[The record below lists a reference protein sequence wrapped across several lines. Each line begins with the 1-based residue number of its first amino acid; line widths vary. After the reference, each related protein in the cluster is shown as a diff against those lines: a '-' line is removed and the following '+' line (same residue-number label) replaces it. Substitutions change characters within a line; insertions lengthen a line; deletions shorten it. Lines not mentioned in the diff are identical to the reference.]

1 MSKKP
6 IKSSL
11 FRFVTLRS
19 PQTIEDKEN
28 RAGLILPNDVVKG
41 NSVYY
46 QAVSEIAHDEYGKKT
61 ALTDAAFTPF
71 ENKTAVKS
79 VSTRMATI
87 YNFSVWLM
95 RNKDYLTY
103 ESVAANLPKTYLDW
117 DSDSTES
124 SEYNITLQH
133 TEETQLWDNLLYQT
147 VNKTS
152 IGLREACIQM
162 LIANSFVKAFKA
174 FHDVMI
180 ENLLKGDVEFI
191 VFTDQDRDE
200 FTKRA
205 NASVVIEKEVLLS
218 NREKE
223 TVLSD
228 NLPTSKVKTMNTRLS
243 LQVAQKSLNALK
255 ATLGELDREEEVY
268 KVENQAKYKTDLVQH
283 EAEVKAL
290 IDKAEPTMVLH
301 TDPETGKTS
310 EVETYPNLDIPK
322 FDFEPLAINF
332 QNSDD
337 LFPKKSTED
346 NFLSDEATKI
356 LRLESFYGYKDF
368 SSIKKAIKNSVKEHE
383 KVISN
388 LKSQLKSK
396 TRTLG
401 GNKVI
406 LNPEREKN
414 TMDYCFTG
422 LLRETKGRYPSGKRF
437 RLFDK

>member
-124 SEYNITLQH
+124 SEYNIILQH

-180 ENLLKGDVEFI
+180 ENLV
-191 VFTDQDRDE
+191 
-200 FTKRA
+200 
-205 NASVVIEKEVLLS
+205 NLLI
-218 NREKE
+218 
-223 TVLSD
+223 
-228 NLPTSKVKTMNTRLS
+228 
-243 LQVAQKSLNALK
+243 A
-255 ATLGELDREEEVY
+255 
-268 KVENQAKYKTDLVQH
+268 
-283 EAEVKAL
+283 
-290 IDKAEPTMVLH
+290 
-301 TDPETGKTS
+301 
-310 EVETYPNLDIPK
+310 
-322 FDFEPLAINF
+322 
-332 QNSDD
+332 
-337 LFPKKSTED
+337 
-346 NFLSDEATKI
+346 
-356 LRLESFYGYKDF
+356 
-368 SSIKKAIKNSVKEHE
+368 
-383 KVISN
+383 
-388 LKSQLKSK
+388 
-396 TRTLG
+396 
-401 GNKVI
+401 
-406 LNPEREKN
+406 
-414 TMDYCFTG
+414 
-422 LLRETKGRYPSGKRF
+422 
-437 RLFDK
+437 